1 MESVGKNNTFHDY
14 PKDRSIHSF
23 FEDMAKTIPD
33 NIAVE
38 FEDKRITYREL
49 NNLADRIA
57 SVLVSRGINAGK
69 VAAVITER
77 SVNMIAAI
85 LAVLKSGAAYLPIEP
100 GIPDERKKYYLKTA
114 EASVILSNADSKKLF
129 DLPNINIDKLPD
141 NSIPYIAASVPSE
154 NPAYIIFTS
163 GSTGSPKGVMV
174 RHYSVV
180 NRLLWMKEQYGLS
193 ESDVFLQKTVYSF
206 DVSVWELFL
215 WFFCGA
221 RLCLLKSG
229 DEGNFAKL
237 INTIDLHDVTVCHF
251 VPSIL
256 RVFVRYVS
264 HRGISNLKSLKKV
277 FVSGEALTYDLVCRF
292 NQTLTMGNSTEL
304 HNLYGPT
311 EATVDVT
318 YFDCTNY
325 CSENETVPIGC
336 PIWNTKIYIID
347 ENGRECADGSIGE
360 ICISGDGVA
369 AGYVNNPELTRQFF
383 VADIYDS
390 NKKMYRTGDL
400 GRWQNGVVEYMGR
413 ADNQVKVHGIRVE
426 LEEIES
432 QLLKYAAINNA
443 IVIAAGE
450 TDKKLVAYYNCGDG
464 GVSTQLISD
473 YLSEKLPK
481 AMIPAEFIYIEN
493 IPLKQNGKADRK
505 ALELLYKNK
514 QEAGYET

>member
-1 MESVGKNNTFHDY
+1 M
-14 PKDRSIHSF
+14 
-23 FEDMAKTIPD
+23 
-33 NIAVE
+33 
-38 FEDKRITYREL
+38 
-49 NNLADRIA
+49 
-57 SVLVSRGINAGK
+57 
-69 VAAVITER
+69 
-77 SVNMIAAI
+77 
-85 LAVLKSGAAYLPIEP
+85 
-100 GIPDERKKYYLKTA
+100 
-114 EASVILSNADSKKLF
+114 
-129 DLPNINIDKLPD
+129 
-141 NSIPYIAASVPSE
+141 
-154 NPAYIIFTS
+154 
-163 GSTGSPKGVMV
+163 
-174 RHYSVV
+174 
-180 NRLLWMKEQYGLS
+180 
-193 ESDVFLQKTVYSF
+193 
-206 DVSVWELFL
+206 
-215 WFFCGA
+215 
-221 RLCLLKSG
+221 
-229 DEGNFAKL
+229 
-237 INTIDLHDVTVCHF
+237 HDVTVCHF

-256 RVFVRYVS
+256 RVFIRYVS

-318 YFDCTNY
+318 HFDCTNY
-325 CSENETVPIGC
+325 CSESETVPIGR

-347 ENGRECADGSIGE
+347 ENGKECADGSIGE

-464 GVSTQLISD
+464 GVSTQSISD

-514 QEAGYET
+514 QEAGYDT